1 MLQQEIIPVGCLPP
15 AFLIR
20 GKGCLTPLP
29 GCRPPLDADP
39 LNTDPPPPVD
49 RRTPVENI
57 TLPQTAFAG
66 GKNKLTCVQQP
77 QQVAA
82 MY

>member
-1 MLQQEIIPVGCLPP
+1 MRTARFSSSGEGVSDPPSLDADLPWMQ
-15 AFLIR
+15 
-20 GKGCLTPLP
+20 TPLP
-29 GCRPPLDADP
+29 RGQT
-39 LNTDPPPPVD
+39 NTC
-49 RRTPVENI
+49 ENI

-77 QQVAA
+77 QQAAA

>member
-1 MLQQEIIPVGCLPP
+1 MRTVR
-15 AFLIR
+15 FSSS
-20 GKGCLTPLP
+20 GKGCLTPS
-29 GCRPPLDADP
+29 LDADLP
-39 LNTDPPPPVD
+39 WMQTPWIQTPSPRGQTNTC
-49 RRTPVENI
+49 ENI